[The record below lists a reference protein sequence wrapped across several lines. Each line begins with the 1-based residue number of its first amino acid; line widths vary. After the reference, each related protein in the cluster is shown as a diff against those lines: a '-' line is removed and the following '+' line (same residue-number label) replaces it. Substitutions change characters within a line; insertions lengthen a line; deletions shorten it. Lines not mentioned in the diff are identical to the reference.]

1 MSKVRNDLREGDR
14 HLCGRIGQFTRRNQ
28 NRVVL
33 AAVLF
38 IVAAPPV
45 FAGEEAAKE
54 LAKQPGV
61 IFASDL
67 SDVPAKNL
75 VVVALEF
82 PPNARQKSKLP
93 QQYVGHRHPGSTY
106 VYVIK
111 GTMRLGIQGQPV
123 QLVHADESFFEP
135 VGALHTIAENAS
147 ATKPASAIAVL
158 IVPDGAPI
166 LTEIEGPK
174 K

>member
-1 MSKVRNDLREGDR
+1 MSTVTKELGGGGGHTLARFDAFARRYRYRVAFIAA
-14 HLCGRIGQFTRRNQ
+14 LCVIS
-28 NRVVL
+28 
-33 AAVLF
+33 
-38 IVAAPPV
+38 IPPV
-45 FAGEEAAKE
+45 FAGPEAAKE

-61 IFASDL
+61 ILAREL
-67 SDVPAKNL
+67 LDVPGKNL

-82 PPNARQKSKLP
+82 PPKSNEKSNSA
-93 QQYVGHRHPGSTY
+93 QQYIGHRHPGSTY

-111 GTMRLGIQGQPV
+111 GSLRLGIEGQPV
-123 QLVHADESFFEP
+123 QLVHAGESFFEP
-135 VGALHTIAENAS
+135 LGALHTITENAS
-147 ATKPASAIAVL
+147 ATKTASAIAVL